1 MLLFIVQIK
10 PHMIHFQIYK
20 ITEMKEFHVEELLNI
35 FPYNVKEMFELCK
48 SEIVKV
54 YKAKVMCIT

>member
-1 MLLFIVQIK
+1 
-10 PHMIHFQIYK
+10 
-20 ITEMKEFHVEELLNI
+20 MKEFHVEELLNI

-54 YKAKVMCIT
+54 YKPKVMCIT